1 MIEILLLNAHYLPDM
16 LILNVQDLSAV
27 LAKVVANIDA
37 MLASVAAI
45 VAGVVTFR
53 QRNLNTEV
61 KGTRVD
67 IAQILQQQV
76 ETNDIQQSEIM
87 ELQAGI
93 KGLIQFTKTKEDREK
108 FRRKVLNVGDASV
121 RSMANVNRE
130 KISIMLKASRKA
142 ADFLIDTGENLNRDW
157 RLIETEAYGVAFLL
171 SQNENF
177 SDRAAK
183 NFVAKIEL
191 LSLGQYNGRT
201 QTEYEKIGLAWVSE
215 LLEKGVELI
224 K

>member
-87 ELQAGI
+87 ELQTGI

-157 RLIETEAYGVAFLL
+157 RLIETEAHGVAFLL

-183 NFVAKIEL
+183 SFVAKIEL